1 MISRERVK
9 LAINHKEADR
19 IPLDLGSTLVTGI
32 QASIYAKLKN
42 ALGISKGLVKVYDPF
57 QMLAE
62 VEDEVKQ
69 LLGIDTYGIQL
80 PVTLFGY
87 RNENWK
93 RFKMF
98 DGTEVLI
105 SGNFE
110 YDVLENG
117 DIVQYPKG
125 DRSAPP
131 SGKMPKGGYYF
142 DVIVR
147 QEPIDESKLD
157 PKEWVE
163 QTYSLY
169 TDEDLKYLEKTSK
182 WYYKNTDY
190 SLVGNFWGA
199 GFGDIAIVPGPHIP
213 YPKGIRDVEE
223 WYVSAITRKQYIK
236 EIFQYQLE
244 LQMKNLKMYREAVQ
258 DRIDIIVMSGTDFGA
273 QNGPFI
279 SPNLYREVFKPL
291 HKEMN
296 DWIHENT
303 NWKTFFHTCG
313 SIIDFLDDFVSA
325 GVDILNPVQISAA
338 GMDPDFLKKNYG
350 DKFVFWGG
358 GIDTQKTLPFGTPEN
373 IKEEVENNMLTFGK
387 GGGFVFNTVHNIQ
400 PSVPID
406 NLVTM
411 FETVR
416 EKGTYDYLKKQTLKK

>member
-42 ALGISKGLVKVYDPF
+42 ALGISKGLIKVYDPF

-69 LLGIDTYGIQL
+69 LLGVDTYGIQL

-87 RNENWK
+87 KNENWK
-93 RFKMF
+93 KFRMF

-110 YDVLENG
+110 YDLLENG

-131 SGKMPKGGYYF
+131 SGKMPRGGYYF

-169 TDEDLKYLEKTSK
+169 TDEDLEYLEKTSR

-313 SIIDFLDDFVSA
+313 SMVDFLDDFVSA

-338 GMDPDFLKKNYG
+338 GMDPHFLKKNYG

-358 GIDTQKTLPFGTPEN
+358 GVDTQKTLPFGTPEN
-373 IKEEVENNMLTFGK
+373 IEEEVENNMLTFGK
-387 GGGFVFNTVHNIQ
+387 EGGFVFNTVHNIQ
-400 PSVPID
+400 PSIPID

-416 EKGTYDYLKKQTLKK
+416 EKGTYDYLRKQSLKK

>member
-69 LLGIDTYGIQL
+69 LLGVDTYGIQL

-87 RNENWK
+87 KNENWK
-93 RFKMF
+93 KFRMF

-169 TDEDLKYLEKTSK
+169 TDEDLEYLEKTSR

-291 HKEMN
+291 HKAMN
-296 DWIHENT
+296 DWVHENT

-313 SIIDFLDDFVSA
+313 SIVDFLDDFVSA
-325 GVDILNPVQISAA
+325 GIDILNPVQISAA

-358 GIDTQKTLPFGTPEN
+358 GVDTQKSLPFGTPEN
-373 IKEEVENNMLTFGK
+373 VKEEVENNMLTFGK
-387 GGGFVFNTVHNIQ
+387 EGGFVFNTVHNIQ
-400 PSVPID
+400 ATVPID

-416 EKGTYDYLKKQTLKK
+416 EKGTYDYLKKQSLKK

>member
-9 LAINHKEADR
+9 LAINHQEADR

-69 LLGIDTYGIQL
+69 LLGVDTYGIQL

-87 RNENWK
+87 KNENWK
-93 RFKMF
+93 KFRMF

-131 SGKMPKGGYYF
+131 SGKMPRGGYYF

-169 TDEDLKYLEKTSK
+169 TDEDLEYLEKTSR

-313 SIIDFLDDFVSA
+313 SIVDFLDDFVSA

-338 GMDPDFLKKNYG
+338 GMDPHFLKKNYG

-358 GIDTQKTLPFGTPEN
+358 GVDTQKTLPFGTPEN
-373 IKEEVENNMLTFGK
+373 IEEEVENNMLTFGK
-387 GGGFVFNTVHNIQ
+387 EGGFVFNTVHNIQ
-400 PSVPID
+400 PNIPID

-416 EKGTYDYLKKQTLKK
+416 EKGTYDYLRKQSLKK

>member
-69 LLGIDTYGIQL
+69 LLGVDTYGIQL

-87 RNENWK
+87 KNENWK
-93 RFKMF
+93 KFRMF

-110 YDVLENG
+110 YDLLENG

-169 TDEDLKYLEKTSK
+169 TDEDLEYLEKTSR

-313 SIIDFLDDFVSA
+313 SMVDFLDDFVSA

-338 GMDPDFLKKNYG
+338 GMDPHFLKKNYG

-358 GIDTQKTLPFGTPEN
+358 GVDTQKTLPFGTPEN

-416 EKGTYDYLKKQTLKK
+416 EKGTYDYLKKQSLKK